1 MAALVVGVP
10 KEIKDKENRVSVL
23 PDGVAEL
30 SHYGHRVVVQAGA
43 GAGCGFSDAEYEAA
57 GAEVVDTPEAVFAAA
72 DLIVKVKE
80 PIPEEYE
87 RFRPGQQL
95 FTYLHLAADRRLTE
109 FLLERRID
117 SIAYE
122 TVQTADGRL
131 PLLTPMSEVA
141 GRMSV
146 QAAAHHLES
155 SAGGAGLLRGGVPGT
170 PAAKVTII
178 GGSVSG
184 TEAAKMALG
193 LRAIVRVLDT
203 NPTRLSYLSDV
214 FGGRLD
220 LVVPNR
226 ARTAAYV
233 ADSDVVIGAVLV
245 AGAKAP
251 KVVTREMIA
260 SMRPGSVVVDIA
272 IDQGGCFETSRP
284 TTHSE
289 PHLCRGGCDPLLR
302 GQHSRRSR
310 ADVDPRANQ
319 RHLPLPGPGRR
330 ERSGRGRCGRPGT
343 GQGADHPRRPAGL
356 PTGGPGAR
364 PAVQGPG
371 RRAAD
376 GPAGQQGAL
385 GNPGACLGHGLGDSK
400 GQQRVQAD
408 SRDLASTSA
417 NAQEQQYS

>member
-1 MAALVVGVP
+1 MSALVVGVP
-10 KEIKDKENRVSVL
+10 TEIKDNENRVSMQ
-23 PDGVAEL
+23 PDGVGEL
-30 SHYGHRVVVQAGA
+30 VHHGHQVVVQAGA
-43 GAGCGFSDAEYEAA
+43 GSGSRFPDAEFAAA
-57 GAEVVDTPEAVFAAA
+57 GAKIVSSADEVFAAA

-80 PIPEEYE
+80 PVPAEYH
-87 RFRPGQQL
+87 RFREGQQL
-95 FTYLHLAADRRLTE
+95 FTYLHLAADRGLTE
-109 FLLERRID
+109 FLLEKRID

-141 GRMSV
+141 GRMAV

-155 SAGGAGLLRGGVPGT
+155 SAGGAGLLLGGVPGT

-178 GGSVSG
+178 GGGVAG

-203 NPTRLSYLSDV
+203 NAARLSYLSDV

-233 ADSDVVIGAVLV
+233 TESDVVIGAVLV

-251 KVVTREMIA
+251 KLVTRDMIK

-289 PHLCRGGCDPLLR
+289 PTYIEEGVVHYCVANIPGAVARTSTLALTSATLPYLVRVATDGVAGAAARDPVLAKGLTTLGGKLVSRPVAEAHGLLHQDPAPLL
-302 GQHSRRSR
+302 
-310 ADVDPRANQ
+310 
-319 RHLPLPGPGRR
+319 
-330 ERSGRGRCGRPGT
+330 
-343 GQGADHPRRPAGL
+343 
-356 PTGGPGAR
+356 
-364 PAVQGPG
+364 
-371 RRAAD
+371 
-376 GPAGQQGAL
+376 PAGQATD
-385 GNPGACLGHGLGDSK
+385 PIP
-400 GQQRVQAD
+400 
-408 SRDLASTSA
+408 T
-417 NAQEQQYS
+417 

>member
-1 MAALVVGVP
+1 MAALVIGVP
-10 KEIKDKENRVSVL
+10 KEIKDKESRVSVQ

-30 SHYGHRVVVQAGA
+30 IYHGHDVVVQAGA
-43 GAGCGFSDAEYEAA
+43 GTGSGFPDDEYVAVGARVAGTAAE
-57 GAEVVDTPEAVFAAA
+57 VFAAA

-80 PIPEEYE
+80 PVPDEYE
-87 RFRPGQQL
+87 RFRSGQQL

-109 FLLERRID
+109 FLLSRRID
-117 SIAYE
+117 AIAYE

-146 QAAAHHLES
+146 QAAAYHLQTTS
-155 SAGGAGLLRGGVPGT
+155 GGAGLLLGGVPGT

-178 GGSVSG
+178 GGGVAG

-233 ADSDVVIGAVLV
+233 AESDVVIGAVLV

-251 KVVTREMIA
+251 KLVTREMIA

-272 IDQGGCFETSRP
+272 IDQGGCFETSHP

-289 PHLCRGGCDPLLR
+289 PTYVEEGVVHYCVANIPAAVARTSTLALTSVTLPYLLR
-302 GQHSRRSR
+302 
-310 ADVDPRANQ
+310 V
-319 RHLPLPGPGRR
+319 
-330 ERSGRGRCGRPGT
+330 
-343 GQGADHPRRPAGL
+343 
-356 PTGGPGAR
+356 
-364 PAVQGPG
+364 
-371 RRAAD
+371 AAD
-376 GPAGQQGAL
+376 GVAGAAAADPALAKGLNTLGGQLVSRPVAE
-385 GNPGACLGHGLGDSK
+385 AHGLPY
-400 GQQRVQAD
+400 
-408 SRDLASTSA
+408 RDPAAMLPAPAS
-417 NAQEQQYS
+417 